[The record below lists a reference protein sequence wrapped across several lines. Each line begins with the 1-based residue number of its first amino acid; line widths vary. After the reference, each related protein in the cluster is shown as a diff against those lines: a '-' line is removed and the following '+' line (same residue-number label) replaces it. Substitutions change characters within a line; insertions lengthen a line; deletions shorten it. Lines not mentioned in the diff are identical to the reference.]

1 MKKFNIV
8 LCVILTIC
16 MLVGCGSANTATMP
30 SKAESAKKLNIV
42 TTIYPAYDWTKN
54 IVGDAANVEYLLNS
68 GVDLHNYQPTAQ
80 DILKISQSDVFI
92 YVGGESDE
100 WVEDVLNTINND
112 KLVAISLSDKISD
125 SLKEEELVEGMQ
137 ADEHEH
143 EDGDEH
149 EHEDGEEHEDDEEHH
164 HDEEEGPEYDE
175 HIWLSVKNAINCVN
189 AITEAVSNV
198 DAPDFS
204 KFEANRN
211 AYVEKLSA
219 LDKKYEDVIN
229 SSNVKTLIFAD
240 RFPFRYLVDDYG
252 LNYYAAFI
260 GCSAET
266 EASFETISFLAGKVD
281 ELGLKYIY
289 KIEGR
294 DDNIAKTV
302 SDTSSSKPAILE
314 LDSMQSGN
322 ITASYIDIME
332 SNLTVLEKGL
342 KNE

>member
-16 MLVGCGSANTATMP
+16 MLVGCSSATTMP
-30 SKAESAKKLNIV
+30 SKAEGAKKLNIV
-42 TTIYPAYDWTKN
+42 TTIYPVYDWTKN
-54 IVGDAANVEYLLNS
+54 IVGDAADVEYLLNS

-80 DILKISQSDVFI
+80 DILKISQSDIFI

-100 WVEDVLNTINND
+100 WVEDVLSTVNND
-112 KLVAISLSDKISD
+112 KLVTVNLSDKISD

-143 EDGDEH
+143 EE
-149 EHEDGEEHEDDEEHH
+149 GEEH
-164 HDEEEGPEYDE
+164 EEGPEYDE

-189 AITEAVSNV
+189 AITEVVSNV

-204 KFEANRN
+204 KFEANRS
-211 AYVEKLSA
+211 AYVEKLSL
-219 LDKKYEDVIN
+219 LDKKYKNVIN
-229 SSNVKTLIFAD
+229 TSNVKTLVFAD

-266 EASFETISFLAGKVD
+266 EASFETISFLANRVD
-281 ELGLKYIY
+281 ELSLKYIY

-302 SDTSSSKPAILE
+302 SDTSSSKPVILE

-332 SNLTVLEKGL
+332 SNLAVLEKGL